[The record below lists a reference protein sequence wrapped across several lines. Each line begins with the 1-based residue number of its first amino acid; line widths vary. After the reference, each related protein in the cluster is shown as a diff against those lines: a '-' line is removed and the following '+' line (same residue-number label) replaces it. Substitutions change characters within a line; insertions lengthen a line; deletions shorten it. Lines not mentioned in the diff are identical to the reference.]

1 MRGAS
6 PHTTRVWG
14 TLRYSKNMEDTKKV
28 PLVGTIW
35 NVAFNTLKNNPV
47 ILLVFALSGILK
59 LICLLVIFLSIFY
72 PLSIVFGPIIK
83 TLWGGMF
90 LHYPFNFSL
99 MPKLFYY
106 SQITVYIFIDSLLSG
121 TAIWMAFQANEG
133 KKPKLLEALK
143 KVLSKY
149 VTLAGF
155 LLAIFLVVWLV
166 YYGEKLLIFK
176 LAKLKFMAS
185 LIKTGMLDFA
195 LVFVNFFIIIL
206 VEMIFSFAMPFAVLE
221 DKRFFKA
228 VWASLTLAKKLFLS
242 TFILIFIPT
251 LVTLPFSL
259 LKTGLSA
266 LMDKTI
272 PEITLLVLG
281 LSVIVTVFIDCIVT
295 VSLTLLFLLKKDLQI
310 EKAK

>member
-1 MRGAS
+1 
-6 PHTTRVWG
+6 
-14 TLRYSKNMEDTKKV
+14 MENTKKA

-59 LICLLVIFLSIFY
+59 LICLSVIFLSIFY

-83 TLWGGMF
+83 TLWGEMF

-99 MPKLFYY
+99 IPRLFYY
-106 SQITVYIFIDSLLSG
+106 GEITAYIFIDSLLSG
-121 TAIWMAFQANEG
+121 MAIWMIFQANEAR
-133 KKPKLLEALK
+133 KPKLLEALK
-143 KVLSKY
+143 KALSKY

-155 LLAIFLVVWLV
+155 LVAIFLIVSFV

-176 LAKLKFMAS
+176 LEKLRFMAS
-185 LIKTGMLDFA
+185 LIKTGMLDFV
-195 LVFVNFFIIIL
+195 LVFLNFFIIL
-206 VEMIFSFAMPFAVLE
+206 FVEMLFAFAMPFAILE

-228 VWASLTLAKKLFLS
+228 FLGSLSLLKRFFLA

-251 LVTLPFSL
+251 LVALPFSL
-259 LKTGLSA
+259 LKIGLPA
-266 LMDKTI
+266 LMDKTM

-281 LSVIVTVFIDCIVT
+281 LSVVVAVFIDCIVT
-295 VSLTLLFLLKKDLQI
+295 VSLTLLFLSRKEI
-310 EKAK
+310 ASSSA